1 MLVFTTARCSVG
13 WRTVLYTKRL
23 WVQSLVRVCM
33 GGNQS
38 MFLSLFLSLP
48 LSLKSIYSSSG
59 EDIKKKKLVSS
70 RSRILHIINNQFRV
84 TRTNLIV
91 VHQMTITVGQSRTY
105 KPYYLAPKISPSPIC
120 KKNRRHYPQNIQ
132 GGKKVGLQLFI

>member
-1 MLVFTTARCSVG
+1 MVGELSCTPKGCGFNLWSGCVWEVTNQCFSLSFSPVFP
-13 WRTVLYTKRL
+13 
-23 WVQSLVRVCM
+23 
-33 GGNQS
+33 
-38 MFLSLFLSLP
+38 SLFLSLP